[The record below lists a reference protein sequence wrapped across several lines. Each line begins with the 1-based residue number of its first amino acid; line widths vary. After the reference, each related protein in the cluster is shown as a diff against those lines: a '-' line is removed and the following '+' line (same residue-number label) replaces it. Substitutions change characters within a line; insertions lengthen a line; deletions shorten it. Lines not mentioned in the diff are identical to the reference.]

1 MVYDLNVSN
10 AFLSGILT
18 FLTYFLLSVGIH
30 TLYRA
35 LFNLS
40 SASTDDIAWVCTFDS
55 VVLLTFAVLVLWRL
69 FFRLA
74 RCAIDSVYLSTCHRH
89 RLAVSLVPVLE
100 IYSIR
105 YTSQFS
111 FFITSASKPLI
122 LVPLSNGTLNPD
134 SYCVTVTEC

>member
-1 MVYDLNVSN
+1 MHAWSLYRLSMVYDLNVSY

-69 FFRLA
+69 FFCLA

-111 FFITSASKPLI
+111 L
-122 LVPLSNGTLNPD
+122 LLLLQNRRYWCRYRMGH
-134 SYCVTVTEC
+134 